1 MAKFLIE
8 VPHEADKVACARAI
22 QVFLMSGSH
31 FLTNADWGCYDGEHK
46 AWIVLDVDSKED
58 ARSVLPPS
66 FRPQA
71 KIVKL
76 SRFTMREVDEII
88 RQHQGSS

>member
-22 QVFLMSGSH
+22 QVFLTSGSH
-31 FLTNADWGCYDGEHK
+31 FLTNADWGCADGEHK
-46 AWIVLDVDSKED
+46 AWIVLDVESKED
-58 ARSVLPPS
+58 ARSIVPPS

-76 SRFTMREVDEII
+76 SRFTMREVDEIT